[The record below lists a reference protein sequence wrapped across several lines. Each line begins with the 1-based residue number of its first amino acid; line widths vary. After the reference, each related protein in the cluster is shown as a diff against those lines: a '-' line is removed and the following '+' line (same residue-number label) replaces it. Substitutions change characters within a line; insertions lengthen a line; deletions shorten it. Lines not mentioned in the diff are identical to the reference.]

1 MNKLL
6 FDYLK
11 ERSGEPGWPQVAS
24 PSSTIPNYFAD
35 DLVAELSPAPSET
48 PAPVATP
55 EPAQQEPSGGVHIPE
70 GVHVKTVEEV
80 ARDKETAIR
89 EKEKAAEE
97 AKKVAQA
104 AAAPV
109 PPPAQRHISAPPPP
123 PRAVSAPP
131 PAPAIVSAPK
141 PAPSAPPPLPPPSAI
156 SAPKP
161 PPVTPTAPIG
171 AGQAVKRSPIPAVRT
186 AADVAAAAAAAAAA
200 AEARK
205 AQQRAASAQRPAP
218 APASRPA
225 PSSSPAS
232 TPRSA
237 PATRPAPAPAPRGA
251 PGQRSA
257 SSPPPAPRPAPHAP
271 VSRPSAPPPPP
282 VASAPKPPPAIV
294 SAPIAPPSIPSS
306 APFVITS
313 VPAAGG
319 EVRMISMKPPIIVRD
334 FAPALGLKPFKLIS
348 ELMAM
353 GVFAS
358 MNQTVDETVAV
369 KVAEKFG
376 FLLEIKHRG
385 DAAQQQAKLAEKA
398 KKKKDPNV
406 DDPKDLVPRPPVVC
420 ILGHVDHG
428 KTSLLDA
435 IRKAHV
441 AAGEHGGITQHIG
454 AYQVTRNDRKIT
466 FLDTPGHA
474 AFNKMRERGASVTDI
489 AVLVVAADDGFMP
502 QTDEALQ
509 HAQNAKVALIVA
521 INKIDAKGA
530 NIDMIKGQMQQRNIA
545 PEDWGGETITV
556 PVSALKGDGVD
567 DLLEMIALQADVL
580 ELKANPKAPA
590 SGVIIESQIDTG
602 RGPLATV
609 IVQRGTLRVG
619 DAVVCGQH
627 WAKVR
632 AMFDDQGNNVK
643 EAPPSTPVRVIGWS
657 GAPDSGAEFKTVKN
671 AREAE
676 NIAEEEHH
684 RLRQIAST
692 QAAEPKESSIE
703 SLFASI
709 AATQQKVLKVIIKT
723 DVFGSAEAV
732 RHVLEGI
739 KSTKVSLEIVSTDV
753 GLIGKNDVLMAGT
766 GGAVILGFNT
776 KLENG
781 VTPLAKHHGVRIETF
796 NIIYELGDKVREMMA
811 DLLDPELKEAK
822 LGAAEVRATFPL
834 AKGFVAG
841 CLVTEGK
848 ITRNAQSR
856 LRRGKAVVTE
866 GKVNT
871 LKRFKDDA
879 NEVRAGLECG
889 IKLDDFSGYEI
900 GDVIECYEIQ
910 KVRASL

>member
-1 MNKLL
+1 M
-6 FDYLK
+6 
-11 ERSGEPGWPQVAS
+11 
-24 PSSTIPNYFAD
+24 
-35 DLVAELSPAPSET
+35 
-48 PAPVATP
+48 
-55 EPAQQEPSGGVHIPE
+55 
-70 GVHVKTVEEV
+70 
-80 ARDKETAIR
+80 
-89 EKEKAAEE
+89 
-97 AKKVAQA
+97 
-104 AAAPV
+104 
-109 PPPAQRHISAPPPP
+109 
-123 PRAVSAPP
+123 
-131 PAPAIVSAPK
+131 
-141 PAPSAPPPLPPPSAI
+141 
-156 SAPKP
+156 
-161 PPVTPTAPIG
+161 
-171 AGQAVKRSPIPAVRT
+171 AG
-186 AADVAAAAAAAAAA
+186 
-200 AEARK
+200 
-205 AQQRAASAQRPAP
+205 
-218 APASRPA
+218 
-225 PSSSPAS
+225 
-232 TPRSA
+232 
-237 PATRPAPAPAPRGA
+237 
-251 PGQRSA
+251 
-257 SSPPPAPRPAPHAP
+257 
-271 VSRPSAPPPPP
+271 
-282 VASAPKPPPAIV
+282 APKPPPAIV
-294 SAPIAPPSIPSS
+294 SAPGATPAIPSAAPFSVAS
-306 APFVITS
+306 AP
-313 VPAAGG
+313 AAEG
-319 EVRMISMKPPIIVRD
+319 EVKMISMKPPIIVRD

-358 MNQTVDETVAV
+358 MNQTVEETVAV

-385 DAAQQQAKLAEKA
+385 DAAAQQAKLAEKA

-435 IRKAHV
+435 IRKANV
-441 AAGEHGGITQHIG
+441 VAGEFGGITQHIG
-454 AYQVTRNDRKIT
+454 AYQVTRGERKIT

-489 AVLVVAADDGFMP
+489 AVLVIAADDGFMP

-509 HAQNAKVALIVA
+509 HVQNAKVALIVA

-530 NIDMIKGQMQQRNIA
+530 NIDQIKGQMQQRGIA
-545 PEDWGGETITV
+545 SEDWGGETITV
-556 PVSALKGDGVD
+556 PVSAIKGDGID
-567 DLLEMIALQADVL
+567 DLLEMLALQADVL

-590 SGVIIESQIDTG
+590 SGIIIESQIDTG

-609 IVQRGTLRVG
+609 IVQRGTLRIG
-619 DAVVCGQH
+619 DAIVCGQH

-657 GAPDSGAEFKTVKN
+657 GAPDSGAEFKSSKN

-676 NIAEEEHH
+676 NIAEEEED
-684 RLRQIAST
+684 RLRKLAAA
-692 QAAEPKESSIE
+692 QAAAPKESSIE
-703 SLFASI
+703 SLFANI
-709 AATQQKVLKVIIKT
+709 AATQQKTLKVIIKT

-732 RHVLEGI
+732 RHVLESI
-739 KSTKVSLEIVSTDV
+739 KSTKVTLEIVSTDV

-811 DLLDPELKEAK
+811 DLLDPELKEVK

-856 LRRGKAVVTE
+856 LRRGKTVVTE

-889 IKLDDFSGYEI
+889 IKLDDFNGYEI
-900 GDVIECYEIQ
+900 GDIIECYEIQ
-910 KVRASL
+910 KVRAAL